1 MKEPEEREAAC
12 WCPSLWRHD
21 LMTKT
26 HSTEE
31 GEVSAGK
38 NVISVLWAPE
48 CRAASLHWE
57 CEKVPRG

>member
-1 MKEPEEREAAC
+1 
-12 WCPSLWRHD
+12 
-21 LMTKT
+21 MTKT